1 MAKRLHGIDGKIE
14 KSSARPS
21 LRSQLRDDCYQFQP
35 SANEPDVN
43 LRRKHAASTSNGRR
57 IMTIRSFTVAIG
69 DIILGLSFAA
79 GTAEAQS
86 SNAMKKTDTMKMDTM
101 KKDTM
106 KTDSMKMAGNKTD
119 CMHKAGME
127 KDSMK
132 KSNMM
137 KKCDAMK

>member
-1 MAKRLHGIDGKIE
+1 
-14 KSSARPS
+14 
-21 LRSQLRDDCYQFQP
+21 
-35 SANEPDVN
+35 
-43 LRRKHAASTSNGRR
+43 
-57 IMTIRSFTVAIG
+57 MTIRSFTVAIG
-69 DIILGLSFAA
+69 AVILGLSFAA
-79 GTAEAQS
+79 GIAEAQS
-86 SNAMKKTDTMKMDTM
+86 SDAMKKTDTMKMDTM
-101 KKDTM
+101 KKDTI